1 MVNRQGTGNGDK
13 GSVSGLR
20 LAGSPADPCA
30 LSPAPCTSGFTLIEL
45 MIVMFIIAILATIAV
60 PSYKSIVRMGKEAVL
75 KTDLRTMRDAIE
87 SYTYDKQKA
96 PQTLD
101 DLVQGGYLR
110 AIPVDPMTHRND
122 TWIPDQG
129 DMLTSID
136 ETSSGGIDNVHS
148 GAQEVSSEG
157 TSYATW

>member
-1 MVNRQGTGNGDK
+1 MVKKEVLVTTETGNQQQTT
-13 GSVSGLR
+13 SSG
-20 LAGSPADPCA
+20 
-30 LSPAPCTSGFTLIEL
+30 TSGFTLIEL
-45 MIVMFIIAILATIAV
+45 MIVMACIAILATIAV
-60 PSYKSIVRMGKEAVL
+60 PSFVANVKHAKEAVL

-87 SYTYDKQKA
+87 SYTYDKQAA

-110 AIPVDPMTHRND
+110 AIPVDPMTNRND

-129 DMLTSID
+129 DMLTTVD
-136 ETSSGGIDNVHS
+136 ETSAGGIDNVHS
-148 GAQEVSSEG
+148 GAQAISTEG

>member
-1 MVNRQGTGNGDK
+1 M
-13 GSVSGLR
+13 
-20 LAGSPADPCA
+20 
-30 LSPAPCTSGFTLIEL
+30 EL
-45 MIVMFIIAILATIAV
+45 MIVMLIIAILATIAV
-60 PSYKSIVRMGKEAVL
+60 PSYKSIVKMGKEAVL

-129 DMLTSID
+129 DMLTTID

-148 GAQEVSSEG
+148 GAQELSTEG